1 MAWCPNCGSELSGDA
16 TKCSSCGAIF
26 GLTSAWRP
34 LEIPP
39 TDTAE
44 RDKYRTFW
52 RRVGAMFL
60 DGAALAPFA
69 WLDQFIWNH
78 TSQPFV
84 LLPWAAFELLIG
96 PAYEVGF
103 VVAYGQTL
111 GKMACG
117 VRIFDLDGKS
127 VSPKQAVFRHIVPI
141 LFVPYFGFLQAQNI
155 LGGHLANRA
164 MGDFSTFL
172 ILFLVWL
179 GWVLLEATTMLTNKK
194 RRAIHDFIAGTVVIR
209 EGPRMTLLWWLLAL
223 LVLSF
228 IVPHFMVEGNIVGG
242 T

>member
-1 MAWCPNCGSELSGDA
+1 MAWCPNCGRELSGDA

-26 GLTSAWRP
+26 GPTSAWHA
-34 LEIPP
+34 LENPP
-39 TDTAE
+39 TGTEE

-60 DGAALAPFA
+60 DGAALAPLA
-69 WLDQFIWNH
+69 WLDQFIWNY
-78 TSQPFV
+78 TSHPLV
-84 LLPWAAFELLIG
+84 LLPWAAFEALVG

-103 VVAYGQTL
+103 VAAYGQTL

-127 VSPKQAVFRHIVPI
+127 VSLKQAMLRHIVPI

-164 MGDFSTFL
+164 MGDISTFL
-172 ILFLVWL
+172 SLFMVWG
-179 GWVLLEATTMLTNKK
+179 GWVLLEVITMLTNKK

-228 IVPHFMVEGNIVGG
+228 VVPGIMVEKNLVR